1 MWFVYFMH
9 INKLYSVYSN
19 LDYYTG
25 LNRTSLVVNR
35 IEPGLHCKL
44 DSDLRKQANVSQLL
58 SVWKDEYVVF
68 PAKIARL
75 HWDGSRL
82 PDYRRY

>member
-1 MWFVYFMH
+1 MH